1 MKNEILNL
9 LKREGMISDEI
20 DDANIN
26 DFADLIEGIGR
37 TEKEYIKSSEIS
49 KGLKTRYVGKNL
61 YVFSE
66 VGSTNTIAKFL
77 SKNGIENGSVVIAEK
92 QTAGRGR
99 SGKSWE
105 SPLGGIWLSIILT
118 PDVDY
123 SKIPLITLAT
133 GVAVAKTLE
142 EIGIENPEIKWPN
155 DIMINGKKVCGILT
169 EAITNFNT
177 IDHVIIGVGIDA
189 NLSIEDFPKE
199 LQNTTTTLEREIGRV
214 NENLLIKLFLEELEK
229 IIELDW
235 GDETNM
241 RALILHEIGHLWHK
255 LNGNLHIPE
264 YTKRRKG
271 IAQLY
276 CEGVAMV
283 CEHILCGDNDFYH
296 QDKDGWLSWCY
307 KNENQIKREYLRRLD
322 KKESVQ
328 DFFGDWCSYNGYSDV
343 GYFLGCRFVRYIM
356 KSYSLKEI
364 ANMRYGR
371 LNKEYKKF
379 AEKDEI
385 IMFEKGEYI
394 CSFDELL
401 KLAENMCYYNA
412 KKAKEV
418 CG

>member
-49 KGLKTRYVGKNL
+49 KGLKTKYVGKNL
-61 YVFSE
+61 YVFNE

-77 SKNGIENGSVVIAEK
+77 SKNGIGNGSVVIAEK

-155 DIMINGKKVCGILT
+155 DIMVNGKKVCGILT

-177 IDHVIIGVGIDA
+177 IEHVIIGVGIDA
-189 NLSIEDFPKE
+189 NLSIEDFPEE

-229 IIELDW
+229 IIELF
-235 GDETNM
+235 NS
-241 RALILHEIGHLWHK
+241 K
-255 LNGNLHIPE
+255 
-264 YTKRRKG
+264 
-271 IAQLY
+271 
-276 CEGVAMV
+276 
-283 CEHILCGDNDFYH
+283 
-296 QDKDGWLSWCY
+296 CY
-307 KNENQIKREYLRRLD
+307 EDI
-322 KKESVQ
+322 
-328 DFFGDWCSYNGYSDV
+328 
-343 GYFLGCRFVRYIM
+343 
-356 KSYSLKEI
+356 LKEWRKRSYTI
-364 ANMRYGR
+364 GKMVEVKKPFSRSYDAYAAGIS
-371 LNKEYKKF
+371 KEGELIV
-379 AEKDEI
+379 EKHD
-385 IMFEKGEYI
+385 G
-394 CSFDELL
+394 
-401 KLAENMCYYNA
+401 
-412 KKAKEV
+412 
-418 CG
+418 